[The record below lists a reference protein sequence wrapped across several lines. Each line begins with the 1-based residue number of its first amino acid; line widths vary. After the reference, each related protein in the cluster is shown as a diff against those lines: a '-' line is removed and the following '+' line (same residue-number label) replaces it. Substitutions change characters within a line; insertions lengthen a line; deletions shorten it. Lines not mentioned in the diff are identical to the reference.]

1 MTPQMWHFSPS
12 RHLTL
17 DRPRVMAILNLT
29 PDSFSDGGRLPT
41 VESALA
47 AARKALHDGAD
58 LLDLGGESTR
68 PGSQAVS
75 AQEQTGRVVP
85 VLNAI
90 RSDPELRTIPVSID
104 TTRSSVA
111 RAALDAGA
119 DIINDTSAGRDDPEM
134 LPLAA
139 ARSCGLILM
148 HRLKRPF
155 EDSYSDRY
163 TAPPAYF
170 DVVEFVKAFLSGQV
184 REALATGV
192 SASRIVLDPGLGF
205 GKTVEQ
211 NLDLIRRSSEFA
223 SLGFPIL
230 SGASRKSFVGRASGM
245 AESVPADRVAGS
257 IAISIAHNHA
267 GARIFRVH
275 DVGPQVQALRVAA
288 AVSPP
293 L

>member
-1 MTPQMWHFSPS
+1 MTPPS
-12 RHLTL
+12 WQFGPRYLTL

-41 VESALA
+41 VEAALG
-47 AARKALHDGAD
+47 AARKAFHDGAD

-75 AQEQTGRVVP
+75 AEEQTGRVVP

-192 SASRIVLDPGLGF
+192 SANRIVLDPGLGF

-257 IAISIAHNHA
+257 IAISVAHYHA

-275 DVGPQVQALRVAA
+275 DVAPQVQALRVAA
-288 AVSPP
+288 AISPP
-293 L
+293 V